1 MKKLFIGIFSVFLSI
16 YFSICLN
23 AGSATNSGEG
33 YNITATATSSYISC
47 IVTGKLSNGSTAV
60 VKGYKATP
68 SGIVYQG
75 DRSSSVKVYWY
86 ISEVPG
92 AASWAY
98 CFGSA
103 KLSDGQWYH
112 TTAAYA

>member
-47 IVTGKLSNGSTAV
+47 IVTGKLSNGSTARV
-60 VKGYKATP
+60 TGYKATP
-68 SGIVYQG
+68 HGADYQG
-75 DRSSSVKVYWY
+75 ERSGSARVYWY
-86 ISEVPG
+86 ISEVPD

-98 CFGSA
+98 CIGAA
-103 KLSDGQWYH
+103 KLSDGKWYH